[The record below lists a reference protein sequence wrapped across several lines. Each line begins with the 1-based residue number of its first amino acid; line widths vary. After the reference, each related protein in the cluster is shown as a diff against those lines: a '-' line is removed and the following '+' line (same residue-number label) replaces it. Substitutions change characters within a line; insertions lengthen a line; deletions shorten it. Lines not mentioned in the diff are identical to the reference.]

1 LSVVSEE
8 TKETAPPS
16 LDGAPEML
24 DEARRL
30 VDRARERD
38 IVLLGGLAIRLLTPE
53 LPPRTRVG
61 QDLDFGSVKSSR
73 KALIELLAEE
83 GYVADRNFNA
93 LYGDKQLYF
102 AHGTHGHAVDVMI
115 DRLHM
120 CHTVPFA
127 DRATVLPYTLSPVDL
142 LLSKLQIVE
151 LNEKDLDDILRLLVS
166 FDLAESAGE
175 GRGGT
180 AEGGGG
186 AAEGRGGTAEG
197 RRGAGEGGGGA
208 AEGRG
213 GTAEG
218 GGGAGGDPVIDLSA
232 IAELVGDDWGWW
244 KTISLN
250 LDRIDTALADGTPP
264 LPAGA
269 RRDPHPAVAALRRTL
284 EETPKSRRWRLRA
297 KVGERK
303 RWYELPEE
311 TPHH

>member
-1 LSVVSEE
+1 MSEE

-16 LDGAPEML
+16 PDGAPEML

-30 VDRARERD
+30 VDLARERD
-38 IVLLGGLAIRLLTPE
+38 IVLRLLGGLAIRLLTPE

-166 FDLAESAGE
+166 FGLSDDAGE
-175 GRGGT
+175 GGGV
-180 AEGGGG
+180 AGEGGGVAG
-186 AAEGRGGTAEG
+186 EGGGV
-197 RRGAGEGGGGA
+197 AGEGGGGS
-208 AEGRG
+208 
-213 GTAEG
+213 
-218 GGGAGGDPVIDLSA
+218 GGDPVIDLSA
-232 IAELVGDDWGWW
+232 IAELVGDDWGWF

-250 LDRIDTALADGTPP
+250 LDRIDTALAAGTPP
-264 LPAGA
+264 LPAAA
-269 RRDPHPAVAALRRTL
+269 RRDPYAAVAALRRTL